1 MKKQLIPLFFLAAC
15 VESFQPITSLEPSR
29 QSEVRAMNE
38 VDFCRYL
45 LVSEGV
51 AGWSEADAAVARQEL
66 ARRGFSA
73 RDTELIA
80 KQGTHWGTGM
90 TYRGLKCSNGRW
102 DGGFEAVNKAFYPG
116 LGHQWQV
123 DVGNFE
129 FVYLRGDGTEA
140 GMKVH
145 AWN

>member
-1 MKKQLIPLFFLAAC
+1 MKKQLIPLIFLAAC
-15 VESFQPITSLEPSR
+15 VESFQPITSLEPAR
-29 QSEVRAMNE
+29 QAEMQAMTE

-51 AGWSEADAAVARQEL
+51 AGWSGADESKARQEL
-66 ARRGFSA
+66 ARRGFSP
-73 RDTELIA
+73 RDAELIA

-102 DGGFEAVNKAFYPG
+102 DGGFESINKAFYPG
-116 LGHQWQV
+116 TGHQWQV

-129 FVYLRGDGTEA
+129 FVYLRGNGTEE
-140 GMKVH
+140 GMKVY